1 MLDEIKKMQGINHN
15 EFDSTINNLI
25 GSAKEDL
32 KSIGI
37 VDTLIEKEETLIRT
51 AIITY
56 VLSFM
61 DVNYSE
67 LYTNSYQSQKD
78 ALRHYSEY
86 LPNTESS
93 EESDGI

>member
-37 VDTLIEKEETLIRT
+37 VDTLI
-51 AIITY
+51 
-56 VLSFM
+56 
-61 DVNYSE
+61 
-67 LYTNSYQSQKD
+67 
-78 ALRHYSEY
+78 
-86 LPNTESS
+86 
-93 EESDGI
+93 